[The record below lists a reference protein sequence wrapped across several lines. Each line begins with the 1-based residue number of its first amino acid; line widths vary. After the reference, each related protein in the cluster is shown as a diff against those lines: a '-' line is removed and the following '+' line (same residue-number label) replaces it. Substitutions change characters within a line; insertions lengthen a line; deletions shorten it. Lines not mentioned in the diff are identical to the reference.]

1 MRQSLM
7 YVHAVCAVLME
18 MVGAAVMNTYGGS
31 KPSWPGPLRLHMSAS
46 HVCSAATSVVQPRL
60 WCSHACGAAMS
71 VVQPRL

>member
-46 HVCSAATSVVQPRL
+46 HVCSAATSVV
-60 WCSHACGAAMS
+60 H
-71 VVQPRL
+71 